1 MAEYMPF
8 FICHIYDCSVWV
20 VTWTLMWFT
29 CLASESVCHGHPE
42 GLVRLSPTEA
52 MGGAW
57 SQSPECGAEAIV
69 IIIFRYEPLAA
80 EA

>member
-1 MAEYMPF
+1 
-8 FICHIYDCSVWV
+8 
-20 VTWTLMWFT
+20 MWFT